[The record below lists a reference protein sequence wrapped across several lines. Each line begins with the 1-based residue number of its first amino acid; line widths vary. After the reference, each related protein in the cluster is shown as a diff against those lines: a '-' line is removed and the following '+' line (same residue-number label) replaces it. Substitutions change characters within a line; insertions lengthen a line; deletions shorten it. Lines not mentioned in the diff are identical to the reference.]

1 MKNSNYRFLFPL
13 GFLVFLVAC
22 STKKNTFLA
31 RSSHALATEYNIL
44 YNGQIA
50 LDQGVKDIKDKL
62 TDNFWMRLPVEKM
75 QYNTTDDAGV
85 KTNNPNFSIAEEKAT
100 KAIQKHSM
108 LINGRER
115 NTQIDEAYL
124 LLGKARYYD
133 QRFIPAL
140 DAFNFILYKYTNSSN
155 IDEAKI
161 WREKTNM
168 RLGNDALVINN
179 MRILLDNKQLKK
191 QVFADAN
198 ALMAEAFLNIEEKD
212 SAVAKLKLA
221 IEFTKKNEDKGRY
234 NFILGQLYEELA
246 QKDNARE
253 CYNNVIDL
261 NRKIDRKYLVQA
273 HLRKAELFDS
283 KKGDTTAFVKHFNK
297 LLADRE
303 NRPFLDLLNYQM
315 GVFYDQQGKQIQ
327 ATKYYNQSLNKAK
340 DDDYLIASDYRNLG
354 NLYFKDAKYLTASKY
369 YDSTLVRLNPK
380 TREFLRIQKVR
391 TDLDEV
397 IFYEDIAVRNDS
409 ILNVVSMSPEGR
421 VAYYQGHIDKIKKA
435 DEAKQKAIEEA
446 KEKQKNIDRN
456 NSLPGLDPLAPPTG
470 FGNKLQTLPTLGAET
485 SIASSGNALFYFY
498 NPTTVSYGKIVFK
511 KNWGN
516 RTANG
521 NWRMSNQKNTDDLIT
536 TPVTDSIDGQ
546 DAASQA
552 IVMKPEYTT
561 DFYIKTLPKTDTE
574 IASLSKERN
583 TAYYQLGVIYKEKLK
598 EYELAAA
605 KLEQLLKNNPE
616 EKLILPSH
624 YNLYKIYQIIAPEKA
639 VATKQFIVSQYP
651 ESRYAQIISN
661 PNQDK
666 DFNLGSPD
674 DVYNK
679 LYAIYE
685 KGDYA
690 TVLNSLENLITQYS
704 GEEIV
709 SKFELLKATAI
720 GKVAG
725 VQAYK
730 KSLQFVATN
739 YPNSIEGKKATLILN
754 KDLPVLEAMVFTKVP
769 SNKWNILFKVG
780 TLSDQQTVKTE
791 AAIKKWKEAIA
802 TPNLSYSFD
811 HYTLTDNF
819 ITIHGLRSEA
829 EATEIANYLKNTKE
843 FSVDA
848 PYIAI
853 STDNYKVVQIN
864 KNLEDFVEF
873 KKQ

>member
-1 MKNSNYRFLFPL
+1 MKNSNCRLLFPF
-13 GFLVFLVAC
+13 GCLVLLVAC
-22 STKKNTFLA
+22 STKKDTFLS
-31 RSSHALATEYNIL
+31 RSSHSLATEYNIL

-50 LDQGVKDIKDKL
+50 LDQGVKDIKQNL
-62 TDNFWMRLPVEKM
+62 TDDFWTRLPVEKM
-75 QYNTTDDAGV
+75 QFNTTDDAGV
-85 KTNNPNFSIAEEKAT
+85 KTSNPNFTIAEEKAT

-108 LINGRER
+108 SIKGRER

-155 IDEAKI
+155 IYEARI

-179 MRILLDNKQLKK
+179 MRLLLANKQLKK

-198 ALMAEAFLNIEEKD
+198 ALLAEAFLNIQEKD

-221 IEFTKKNEDKGRY
+221 IEYTTKNDDKGRY
-234 NFILGQLYEELA
+234 NFILGQLYEELS
-246 QKDNARE
+246 QKDSARE
-253 CYNNVIDL
+253 RYNNVIDL
-261 NRKIDRKYLVQA
+261 NRKIERKYLIQA

-283 KKGDTTAFVKHFNK
+283 TKGDTTAFVKHFNK

-315 GVFYDQQGKQIQ
+315 GVFYDQQGKQVQ
-327 ATKYYNQSLNKAK
+327 ATKYYNQSLNQAK

-380 TREFLRIQKVR
+380 TREFLRIKKVR

-397 IFYEDIAVRNDS
+397 IYYEDIAVRNDS
-409 ILNVVSMSPEGR
+409 ILKVVALSSEDR
-421 VAYYQGHIDKIKKA
+421 IAYYQTYIDKIKKA
-435 DEAKQKAIEEA
+435 DEVKLKAIEEA

-456 NSLPGLDPLAPPTG
+456 NNLPGLDPLAPASG
-470 FGNKLQTLPTLGAET
+470 FGNKLQTLPTLGTESST
-485 SIASSGNALFYFY
+485 ASAGNALFYFY
-498 NPTTVSYGKIVFK
+498 NPTTVAYGKVIFK

-521 NWRMSNQKNTDDLIT
+521 NWRISTQKNDIDLNSIPT
-536 TPVTDSIDGQ
+536 NDSIDGEIATK
-546 DAASQA
+546 DALA
-552 IVMKPEYTT
+552 MKPEYST
-561 DFYIKTLPKTDTE
+561 DFYIKTLPKTAME
-574 IASLSKERN
+574 IASLAKERN

-598 EYELAAA
+598 EYNLAAA

-616 EKLILPSH
+616 EKLILPTH
-624 YNLYKIYQIIAPEKA
+624 YNLFKIYQIIAPERA
-639 VATKQFIVSQYP
+639 VASKQFILSKYP

-661 PNQDK
+661 VNQDK
-666 DFNLGSPD
+666 DFNQGTPD

-679 LYAIYE
+679 LYAEYE

-690 TVLNSLENLITQYS
+690 TVLTSLENLITQYS
-704 GEEIV
+704 ADEIV
-709 SKFELLKATAI
+709 SKFELLKATTI

-725 VQAYK
+725 LQAYK
-730 KSLQFVATN
+730 KNLQFVATN
-739 YPNSIEGKKATLILN
+739 YPNTAEGKSATLTLN
-754 KDLPVLEAMVFTKVP
+754 KDIPTLEALVFTKVP
-769 SNKWNILFKVG
+769 SNKWNILYRVG
-780 TLSDQQTVKTE
+780 ALSDEQTTIVE
-791 AAIKKWKEAIA
+791 AKIKKWIA
-802 TPNLSYSFD
+802 TTASPNMSYSFD
-811 HYTLTDNF
+811 NYTLKDNF

-829 EATEIANYLKNTKE
+829 DAIDIADYLKNTKE
-843 FSVDA
+843 FSVA
-848 PYIAI
+848 AAYITI
-853 STDNYKVVQIN
+853 STDNYKIVQIN
-864 KNLEDFVEF
+864 KNLEDYLEF